1 MFEKAYRERVFLE
14 NLAKVELH
22 NSQAFHTY
30 KMGINQFSALTDEEF
45 VAMNLGLI
53 VPESAQL
60 EVEQADNFRGAE
72 VDWAT
77 QGAVTGVK
85 NQGSC
90 GSCWS
95 FSTTGA
101 LEGLSKLA
109 YGTLESFS
117 EQQLVDCSS
126 SYGNQGC
133 NGGLMTSAFKFI
145 RDHGIVHEDEYP
157 YKGVQGKCAKAEGPF
172 KISYIPKSPTV
183 TIWPTPLL
191 AELFQLP
198 SMPLTGQDT
207 AQESSTTVLPDL
219 TTVLL

>member
-1 MFEKAYRERVFLE
+1 MDTKFTAILLVLLGAASVMYSQYDAKPELSAFESWQTKFNVNYESMFEKAYRERVFLE

-30 KMGINQFSALTDEEF
+30 KMGINQFSAMTEEEF
-45 VAMNLGLI
+45 VAANLGLI
-53 VPESAQL
+53 VPASAQL

-72 VDWAT
+72 VDWNT

-95 FSTTGA
+95 FSATGG

-109 YGTLESFS
+109 YGTLENFS

-133 NGGLMTSAFKFI
+133 NGGLMTSAFKFVK
-145 RDHGIVHEDEYP
+145 DHGIVHESEYS
-157 YKGVQGKCAKAEGPF
+157 YKGVQAKCAKTDG
-172 KISYIPKSPTV
+172 
-183 TIWPTPLL
+183 
-191 AELFQLP
+191 
-198 SMPLTGQDT
+198 
-207 AQESSTTVLPDL
+207 
-219 TTVLL
+219 